1 MEALHSFALDTLA
14 KRATMDRLSDHEIL
28 YSVLG
33 GLQPG
38 GTCLAWIAGLI
49 ACESL
54 RLTQRFDEETSWDKR
69 FFVYFS
75 LLMSVTLAGRSSLD
89 RERRLKLWLLFF
101 LRYPETFY
109 AHAKINQCRLFAA
122 MLYHYCIGSY
132 GNYHNLLHVTNVA
145 TCGGEEFLCNTLYFP
160 LMVTDDCSNVSGY
173 SFYAHS
179 VWVSGLGKVK
189 ICKVP
194 VVKVCTAVLVVGL
207 SVVIVLGIPRA
218 FTIPTFQTV
227 ADHGS
232 SGIWGRVVQLICGA
246 LLTLLKA
253 CDLARSKAVRQMLVS
268 NQDLSVSLLRI
279 GDLSYRLRYVSSI
292 LCLLCQTA
300 IFPTIFDLVSLYLRN
315 AKGAGIGY
323 TMMSLSAELHL
334 FGPIMAISATLQ
346 EDFLADQASTCSIGN
361 TECKAVVPPTTKK
374 LTFQTQEK
382 RIMKGN

>member
-1 MEALHSFALDTLA
+1 
-14 KRATMDRLSDHEIL
+14 MDRLSDHEIL

-75 LLMSVTLAGRSSLD
+75 LLMSVTLAG
-89 RERRLKLWLLFF
+89 
-101 LRYPETFY
+101 
-109 AHAKINQCRLFAA
+109 LFAA

-132 GNYHNLLHVTNVA
+132 GNYHNLLHVTNVVRFHYIFARVA
-145 TCGGEEFLCNTLYFP
+145 TCG
-160 LMVTDDCSNVSGY
+160 GY

-279 GDLSYRLRYVSSI
+279 GDLSCLRFSNIIWDQTGSDTFPVSSVYYAKQPFSQQYLI
-292 LCLLCQTA
+292 LSRCIYAMPKELG
-300 IFPTIFDLVSLYLRN
+300 LVIR
-315 AKGAGIGY
+315 
-323 TMMSLSAELHL
+323 
-334 FGPIMAISATLQ
+334 
-346 EDFLADQASTCSIGN
+346 
-361 TECKAVVPPTTKK
+361 
-374 LTFQTQEK
+374 
-382 RIMKGN
+382 

>member
-1 MEALHSFALDTLA
+1 MFTPWIFIYKLPDLLDHLHVHILTILLSWNRLHSFALDTLA

-75 LLMSVTLAGRSSLD
+75 LLMSVTLAG
-89 RERRLKLWLLFF
+89 
-101 LRYPETFY
+101 
-109 AHAKINQCRLFAA
+109 LFAA

-132 GNYHNLLHVTNVA
+132 GNYHNLLHVTNVVRFHYIFARVA
-145 TCGGEEFLCNTLYFP
+145 TCGGEEILILRAFC
-160 LMVTDDCSNVSGY
+160 
-173 SFYAHS
+173 
-179 VWVSGLGKVK
+179 
-189 ICKVP
+189 
-194 VVKVCTAVLVVGL
+194 VGL
-207 SVVIVLGIPRA
+207 WAWESQDLQGARRQSVHCGPGGGPVRGYCPRN
-218 FTIPTFQTV
+218 P
-227 ADHGS
+227 
-232 SGIWGRVVQLICGA
+232 SGIHHTDFPNSCGSWVFWDMVSAAPTHSIFFILAIGVQQKLRPIVFGPRGRVVQLICGA

-268 NQDLSVSLLRI
+268 NQDL
-279 GDLSYRLRYVSSI
+279 LRYVSSI

>member
-1 MEALHSFALDTLA
+1 
-14 KRATMDRLSDHEIL
+14 
-28 YSVLG
+28 
-33 GLQPG
+33 
-38 GTCLAWIAGLI
+38 
-49 ACESL
+49 
-54 RLTQRFDEETSWDKR
+54 
-69 FFVYFS
+69 
-75 LLMSVTLAGRSSLD
+75 
-89 RERRLKLWLLFF
+89 
-101 LRYPETFY
+101 
-109 AHAKINQCRLFAA
+109 
-122 MLYHYCIGSY
+122 MLYHYCIESY
-132 GNYHNLLHVTNVA
+132 GNYHNLLDVTNVVRCHYIFARVA
-145 TCGGEEFLCNTLYFP
+145 TCG
-160 LMVTDDCSNVSGY
+160 GY

-179 VWVSGLGKVK
+179 VWVSGLGKLK

-194 VVKVCTAVLVVGL
+194 VVKVCTALLVVGL

-253 CDLARSKAVRQMLVS
+253 CDLARSKAVRQMLMS
-268 NQDLSVSLLRI
+268 NQNM
-279 GDLSYRLRYVSSI
+279 LRYVSSI

-323 TMMSLSAELHL
+323 TMISLSAELHL

-346 EDFLADQASTCSIGN
+346 EDFLADQASTCSIGKD
-361 TECKAVVPPTTKK
+361 ECKAVVPPTTRK

-382 RIMKGN
+382 RIMKGY

>member
-1 MEALHSFALDTLA
+1 
-14 KRATMDRLSDHEIL
+14 MDRLSDHEIL

-109 AHAKINQCRLFAA
+109 VHAKINQCRLFAA

-132 GNYHNLLHVTNVA
+132 GNYHNLLHVTNVVRILILRA
-145 TCGGEEFLCNTLYFP
+145 FC
-160 LMVTDDCSNVSGY
+160 
-173 SFYAHS
+173 
-179 VWVSGLGKVK
+179 
-189 ICKVP
+189 
-194 VVKVCTAVLVVGL
+194 VGL
-207 SVVIVLGIPRA
+207 WAWESQDLQGARRQSVHRGPGGGPVRGYCPRN
-218 FTIPTFQTV
+218 P
-227 ADHGS
+227 
-232 SGIWGRVVQLICGA
+232 SGIHHTDFPNSCGSWVFWDMLICGA

-279 GDLSYRLRYVSSI
+279 GDLSCLRFSKITWDQTGSDTFPVFSVYFAKQPFSQQYLI
-292 LCLLCQTA
+292 LSRCIYAMPKELGLANT
-300 IFPTIFDLVSLYLRN
+300 LRD
-315 AKGAGIGY
+315 IGK
-323 TMMSLSAELHL
+323 
-334 FGPIMAISATLQ
+334 I
-346 EDFLADQASTCSIGN
+346 CVIG
-361 TECKAVVPPTTKK
+361 K
-374 LTFQTQEK
+374 LD
-382 RIMKGN
+382 